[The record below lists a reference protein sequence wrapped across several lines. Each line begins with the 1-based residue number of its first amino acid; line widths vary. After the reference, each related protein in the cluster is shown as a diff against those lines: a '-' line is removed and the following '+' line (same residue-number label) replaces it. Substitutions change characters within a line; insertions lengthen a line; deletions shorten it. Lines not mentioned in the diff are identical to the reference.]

1 MIGHVESRG
10 GGARSAR
17 STGGRES
24 QEAAVRDEA
33 DRHLTLLKT
42 GPGGGGGGSA
52 GYVTRQRERVTKAT
66 RTFCQAG
73 EARRATRDAAAD
85 KAAPTKGS
93 KREKKKRH
101 VSNKMSATGMA

>member
-1 MIGHVESRG
+1 MLSHV
-10 GGARSAR
+10 GAELGLRVQR
-17 STGGRES
+17 GGRES

-42 GPGGGGGGSA
+42 GPGRGGGGA

>member
-1 MIGHVESRG
+1 MLSHV
-10 GGARSAR
+10 GAELGLRVQR
-17 STGGRES
+17 GGRES

-42 GPGGGGGGSA
+42 GPGRGGGGGGGA